1 MLARRGNPAG
11 RCGGDG
17 SSGSGA
23 SSIAAKTSPVLWA
36 SPALN
41 YKYESNYQATPMR
54 DVSWFLCASAHRN
67 WGHFSGRENAMV
79 QTGLSANSSGE
90 HGCLCCLASLSAGKV
105 DRLGNV
111 IALIGIGK
119 NHAFGAR
126 IGKYS
131 VQMRGKAVVGRIV

>member
-1 MLARRGNPAG
+1 MLARRGNPAR
-11 RCGGDG
+11 RCVGDV

-36 SPALN
+36 SPAPN

-54 DVSWFLCASAHRN
+54 DVSWFLWASAHRN
-67 WGHFSGRENAMV
+67 WGISAAGRTPCSRPGGV
-79 QTGLSANSSGE
+79 LNSSGE
-90 HGCLCCLASLSAGKV
+90 HGCLCYSASLSAGKV

-126 IGKYS
+126 IGKHS
-131 VQMRGKAVVGRIV
+131 LQMRGKAVVGRIV